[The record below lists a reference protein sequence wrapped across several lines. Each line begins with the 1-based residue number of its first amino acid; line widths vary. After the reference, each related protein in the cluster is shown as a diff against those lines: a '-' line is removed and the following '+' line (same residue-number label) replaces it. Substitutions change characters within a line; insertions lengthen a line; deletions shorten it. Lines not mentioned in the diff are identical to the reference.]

1 MIGVKPTRSED
12 FKGINIQSVIK
23 ELQMITGK
31 SSKDLTYLY
40 HELTKGGLSS
50 EPEYVCVEK
59 SEYAV
64 DSLDDWFENLGGE
77 L

>member
-1 MIGVKPTRSED
+1 MIGAKPRQAED
-12 FKGINIQSVIK
+12 FRGYNVQNIIK

-40 HELTKGGLSS
+40 HELTKEGISK
-50 EPEYVCVEK
+50 EPEYVPTET
-59 SEYAV
+59 SELAV
-64 DSLDDWFENLGGE
+64 SGLDEWFSNLGGE